1 MVEILKSIPN
11 IIKSNAF
18 FVLDSKESKE
28 SIVDLSTVKKTELD
42 KMNGSEGLFDK
53 IEMRISNIKSKLI

>member
-11 IIKSNAF
+11 IIKLNAF

-28 SIVDLSTVKKTELD
+28 SIVDLSIVKKTELD

-53 IEMRISNIKSKLI
+53 IEMRTSNIKSKLI